1 MKGNDARAELEA
13 LIDSLQRLEDLTHHV
28 QPASLAVW
36 AMSEIVEYFTA
47 ERQDQ
52 DAELADLV
60 VVCLGYLDKAGK
72 LQLALPMPGTLLAVD
87 SIPNIKEVTVKV
99 LFYLVRGDWRKAYK
113 GLPEEDKYYALVKEC
128 IWFLCNNTSIFSHKA
143 KFDATRPNR
152 PFYSDGQGR
161 LHISE

>member
-1 MKGNDARAELEA
+1 MRDNDARAELEA

-36 AMSEIVEYFTA
+36 AMSEIVEYLTA
-47 ERQDQ
+47 EAPEQ

-72 LQLALPMPGTLLAVD
+72 LQLALPMPGTLLPVD
-87 SIPNIKEVTVKV
+87 SVPNIKEVTVKV

-113 GLPEEDKYYALVKEC
+113 GLPEEDKYYALAKEC
-128 IWFLCNNTSIFSHKA
+128 IWFLCHNTSIFSRKA
-143 KFDATRPNR
+143 KLDFTRPNR

>member
-1 MKGNDARAELEA
+1 MTESSPRVELEA
-13 LIDSLQRLEDLTHHV
+13 LISSLRRLEDLTHHV

-47 ERQDQ
+47 DASDQ
-52 DAELADLV
+52 EAELADLV

-87 SIPNIKEVTVKV
+87 SVPNIKEVTVKV
-99 LFYLVRGDWRKAYK
+99 LFHLVRGDWRKAYK
-113 GLPEEDKYYALVKEC
+113 GLAEEDKYYALAKEC
-128 IWFLCNNTSIFSHKA
+128 IWFLCHNTSIFSLKA
-143 KFDATRPNR
+143 KADATRPNR